1 MTAFIELQGIM
12 YRYSE
17 EALVLE
23 NLDFIFDTE
32 RIGLVGDNGSGKTT
46 LLHLIMGLLMP
57 LSGKILFCGKPVQ
70 SKKDWLKL
78 RQAIGF
84 VFQNS
89 DDQLFMPTVIE
100 DVAFGLLNLGMSPH
114 KAQAQAQATL
124 ESLGIGSFA
133 QRLTHKL
140 SGGEKRLVAL
150 ATVLAMNP
158 QALILDEPTNDLDPE
173 TRLKLIDILRNLPQK
188 LLVVSHDWDFLHHVV
203 QKLAVLEHGR
213 LSLQN
218 LSVLHEHRHAHIG
231 GNALHRHCE

>member
-140 SGGEKRLVAL
+140 SGGEKRRKTSRHGSCAKMSRLQDKTKAHMSSIGVLSSASAIIKRKALSTFILVSK
-150 ATVLAMNP
+150 
-158 QALILDEPTNDLDPE
+158 
-173 TRLKLIDILRNLPQK
+173 R
-188 LLVVSHDWDFLHHVV
+188 
-203 QKLAVLEHGR
+203 
-213 LSLQN
+213 
-218 LSVLHEHRHAHIG
+218 
-231 GNALHRHCE
+231 